1 MLISRQEPPADEGG
15 PGYELYEFDAREWD
29 AVLEELFGTS
39 LLGQSAR
46 RRWAEGL
53 EPSITTHLLVPARED
68 GELVGLAL
76 LELPQRDNTHLA
88 FVSIVVPAA
97 HRARGIGAALF
108 DEAAAIAE
116 ADGRPNLEIWTWDAL
131 VEPGPGTIS
140 ARQGDGAIDAAA
152 PGARFLL
159 KCGFQ
164 LVQVDTMSGWELPP
178 QAELDATA
186 AEASAA
192 TPDGYRLVHWRG
204 DTPERWLDD
213 AALLQAAMST
223 DAPTGDSDL
232 RAEVVDADRIRA
244 VDLGRRIGG
253 LDQLVTAVEYHGTL
267 VAITRLVHDGERP
280 QVGDQW
286 DTLVLGPH
294 RGNGLGWLMKTANH
308 AAIRAAWP
316 EVTTLVTGN
325 ASENRWMLAI
335 NRRLG
340 YRPIAASGW
349 FERRAGDDGA
359 Q

>member
-1 MLISRQEPPADEGG
+1 MLISREEPPADEGG
-15 PGYELYEFDAREWD
+15 SGYALYEFDAREWD
-29 AVLEELFGTS
+29 AVLEDLFGTS

-53 EPSITTHLLVPARED
+53 DPSITVHRFVSARED
-68 GELVGLAL
+68 GELVGVAL

-97 HRARGIGAALF
+97 RRGRGIGAALF
-108 DEAAAIAE
+108 DDAAALAASE
-116 ADGRPNLEIWTWDAL
+116 GRDNLEIWTWDAL

-159 KCGFQ
+159 KRGFQ
-164 LVQVDTMSGWELPP
+164 LVQVDTMSGWDLSP
-178 QAELDATA
+178 QAGLEAAA
-186 AEASAA
+186 AEARAA
-192 TPDGYRLVHWRG
+192 TPEGYRLVQWHG
-204 DTPERWLDD
+204 DTPERWVGD
-213 AALLQAAMST
+213 AALLQVAMST
-223 DAPTGDSDL
+223 DAPIGGSDL

-244 VDLGRRIGG
+244 IDRGRRAGG
-253 LDQLVTAVEYHGTL
+253 LDQLVTAVEHDGTL
-267 VAITRLVHDGERP
+267 VGITRLVRDAARP

-286 DTLVLGPH
+286 DTLVLGAH

-308 AAIRAAWP
+308 AAIRGAWP
-316 EVTTLVTGN
+316 EVATLVTGN

-340 YRPIAASGW
+340 YRPFAASGW
-349 FERRAGDDGA
+349 FERRAGGDGA